1 MEGIQMAKDRKDIP
15 REYKWNVEAMYET
28 PAGCEKDLQHC
39 LELAEKFQEYRG
51 SLETGPKTLLAA
63 LKDRDAVGRR
73 LSKAVVYAE
82 LRRCEDNRV
91 PAFQALMDKAM
102 MTVARVTEA
111 GSFFEPE
118 LASIPEEK
126 LRAWI
131 ASEPGLAVYGH
142 YIDDMLRKKAHILS
156 KEEEKLL
163 AQLSEISGVMDDTF
177 TMLSDADFKFGTIL
191 DEKGDEVEVTHGSYI
206 PLVSGKDRRVRKE
219 AYEHMY
225 AQYEKYRNTV
235 ATLYSYSVKQDV
247 AMSRIR
253 GFGSALE
260 AAVFEDNV
268 SVDVYN
274 NLIDVVNAHLPAM
287 HRYVALRKK
296 LLNLPDLAMYDI
308 YVPVLNAPDEDITFE
323 QAQAIIDEALAP
335 MGDEY
340 RAIVRN
346 AFASRWADVY
356 ENEGKT
362 SGAFSSGCYDSIPY
376 ILLNYAGKLDDV
388 FTVIHEMGHSMQ
400 TYYSA
405 RNQEFINADYPIF
418 TAEVASTVNESLL
431 YRHLIDRA
439 DDPLRK
445 AYLINQYLDGFK
457 GTLFRQTQFAEFER
471 DVHAAVEAGDMPTCE
486 SLCQMYGDLNAK
498 YYGPDVNYDEHIA
511 IEWARIPHFYRAFY
525 VYKYATGY
533 SAATAISKK
542 LIEEGQPA
550 RDNYLAFL
558 KSGGC
563 DYPVELLKL
572 AGVDMSTPEPIEAA
586 MQTFESLLD
595 ELESLIG

>member
-1 MEGIQMAKDRKDIP
+1 MAKDRKDIP
-15 REYKWNVEAMYET
+15 REYTWNVQAMYET
-28 PAGCEKDLQHC
+28 PAGCEKELQHC
-39 LELAEKFQEYRG
+39 MELAGKFTEYRG

-63 LKDRDAVGRR
+63 LQDRDTIIRK
-73 LSKAVVYAE
+73 LSKAYVYAE

-91 PAFQALMDKAM
+91 PEFQALADKAA
-102 MTVARVTEA
+102 MTAARVSEA
-111 GSFFEPE
+111 TSFFTPE
-118 LASIPEEK
+118 LASLPEET
-126 LRAWI
+126 LRGWL

-142 YIDDMLRKKAHILS
+142 FLDETLRNRPHILS

-163 AQLSEISGVMDDTF
+163 AQLSEVSGVMDDTY

-191 DEKGDEVEVTHGSYI
+191 NEKGEEMEVTHGSYI
-206 PLVSGKDRRVRKE
+206 GLLSGRDRNVRRE

-225 AQYEKYRNTV
+225 GQYEAYRNTV

-247 AMSRIR
+247 AMARIR

-268 SVDVYN
+268 SADVYN
-274 NLIDVVNAHLPAM
+274 NLIDAVNAHLPAL

-296 LLNLPDLAMYDI
+296 LLGLDDLAMYDI
-308 YVPVLNAPDEDITFE
+308 YVPVLDSPEENISYEE
-323 QAQAIIDEALAP
+323 AQGIIDEALVP
-335 MGDEY
+335 LGEEY
-340 RAIVRN
+340 RSIVRD

-376 ILLNYAGKLDDV
+376 ILLNYDGKLDDV

-400 TYYSA
+400 SWYSNH
-405 RNQEFINADYPIF
+405 NQAPVNADYPIF

-431 YRHLIDRA
+431 YKHLIGKAA
-439 DDPLRK
+439 DPKEK

-457 GTLFRQTQFAEFER
+457 GTIFRQTQFAEFER
-471 DVHAAVEAGDMPTCE
+471 DVHAMVEAGDMPTCE
-486 SLCQMYGDLNAK
+486 SLCKLYADLNAK
-498 YYGPDVNYDEHIA
+498 YYGPDVNYDDHIA

-542 LIEEGQPA
+542 ILEEGQPA
-550 RDNYLAFL
+550 ADNYIRFL

-563 DYPVELLKL
+563 DYPLELLKL
-572 AGVDMSTPEPIEAA
+572 AGVDMSTPQPVEAA
-586 MQTFESLLD
+586 MATFEELLD
-595 ELESLIG
+595 ELERLIG